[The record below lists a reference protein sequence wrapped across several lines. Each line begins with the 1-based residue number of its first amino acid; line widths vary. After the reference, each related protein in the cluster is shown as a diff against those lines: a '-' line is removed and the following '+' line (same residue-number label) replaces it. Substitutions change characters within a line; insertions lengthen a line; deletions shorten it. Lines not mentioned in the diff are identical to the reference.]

1 MDQLLGFCTSDYC
14 RCVHAYR
21 GGSSMISDVMFE
33 EIISPAYYSSRLETP
48 LNIIKSIFGDPKP
61 WGTSPKGIKGRE
73 IFLNS
78 EIFSEKYFRNL
89 MGLFMCNVL
98 HVRIEKLIVVDG
110 IKDNNGTE
118 IKIENHDNNEN
129 VTDTKKSG
137 EKDVQKNVY
146 ENDKKSE
153 FNKKNENENENE
165 NGNGNENENE
175 NENGKECKKIKV
187 LKNYGAGLFTIYSML
202 NHSCEC
208 NTYNQGGDK
217 AEVSLIAS
225 MDILKGKSYLLVN

>member
-1 MDQLLGFCTSDYC
+1 MVGFCTSDYC

-21 GGSSMISDVMFE
+21 GGSLMISDVMFE
-33 EIISPAYYSSRLETP
+33 EIISPAYFSSRLEKP

-78 EIFSEKYFRNL
+78 ELFSEKYFRNL

-98 HVRIEKLIVVDG
+98 HVRIEKLVEKEVLDRILKIDGAEMDVDVVESSEVDKVHG
-110 IKDNNGTE
+110 KEGS
-118 IKIENHDNNEN
+118 
-129 VTDTKKSG
+129 KK
-137 EKDVQKNVY
+137 
-146 ENDKKSE
+146 
-153 FNKKNENENENE
+153 ENE
-165 NGNGNENENE
+165 
-175 NENGKECKKIKV
+175 KECKKVAI
-187 LKNYGAGLFTIYSML
+187 LKNFGAGLFSIYSML

-208 NTYNQGGDK
+208 NTFNQGGDK

-225 MDILKGKSYLLVN
+225 MDILKGKEKKKFD

>member
-1 MDQLLGFCTSDYC
+1 
-14 RCVHAYR
+14 
-21 GGSSMISDVMFE
+21 MISDVMFE

-61 WGTSPKGIKGRE
+61 RGTSPKVITGRE
-73 IFLNS
+73 MFLNS
-78 EIFSEKYFRNL
+78 DIFSEKYFRNL

-98 HVRIEKLIVVDG
+98 HVRIEKLIVFDG
-110 IKDNNGTE
+110 IEDSDGKEVKT
-118 IKIENHDNNEN
+118 ENHDNNKN
-129 VTDTKKSG
+129 NTDMKITTEEEG
-137 EKDVQKNVY
+137 EKKVHKY
-146 ENDKKSE
+146 DKKNEDDDES
-153 FNKKNENENENE
+153 ENENED
-165 NGNGNENENE
+165 
-175 NENGKECKKIKV
+175 GKECKKMKI

-225 MDILKGKSYLLVN
+225 MDILKGK

>member
-1 MDQLLGFCTSDYC
+1 
-14 RCVHAYR
+14 
-21 GGSSMISDVMFE
+21 MISDAMFE

-61 WGTSPKGIKGRE
+61 WGSSPRGIQGRE

-78 EIFSEKYFRNL
+78 EILSEKYFRNL

-98 HVRIEKLIVVDG
+98 HVRIEKLIVVDS
-110 IKDNNGTE
+110 IEDNKGTE
-118 IKIENHDNNEN
+118 IKIENYDNNEN
-129 VTDTKKSG
+129 VTDIKKTD
-137 EKDVQKNVY
+137 EKDGQKNVH
-146 ENDKKSE
+146 ENGKKCGIKNN
-153 FNKKNENENENE
+153 NKNKNENENENE
-165 NGNGNENENE
+165 NQD
-175 NENGKECKKIKV
+175 GKECKKIKV

-225 MDILKGKSYLLVN
+225 MDILKGKSSNLIDQLLVRVDVRS

>member
-21 GGSSMISDVMFE
+21 GGSAMISDVMFE

-98 HVRIEKLIVVDG
+98 HVRIEKLIVLDG
-110 IKDNNGTE
+110 IEENDGTE
-118 IKIENHDNNEN
+118 IKTENHDNNKT
-129 VTDTKKSG
+129 VTDTKKTSEKEG
-137 EKDVQKNVY
+137 EKNVHT
-146 ENDKKSE
+146 NDK
-153 FNKKNENENENE
+153 ENENDNE
-165 NGNGNENENE
+165 SGNENED
-175 NENGKECKKIKV
+175 GKECKKIKI

-225 MDILKGKSYLLVN
+225 MDILEGK

>member
-1 MDQLLGFCTSDYC
+1 MLGFCTSDYC

-21 GGSSMISDVMFE
+21 GGSLLISDVMFE
-33 EIISPAYYSSRLETP
+33 EIISPAYFSSRLETP

-78 EIFSEKYFRNL
+78 ELFSERYFRNL

-98 HVRIEKLIVVDG
+98 HVRIEKLVEKQVFDRILKIDGVEIDVDVVESAEVEKEVEN
-110 IKDNNGTE
+110 IDN
-118 IKIENHDNNEN
+118 
-129 VTDTKKSG
+129 
-137 EKDVQKNVY
+137 VQKIDGK
-146 ENDKKSE
+146 EGGKK
-153 FNKKNENENENE
+153 ENE
-165 NGNGNENENE
+165 
-175 NENGKECKKIKV
+175 KECKKVAI
-187 LKNYGAGLFTIYSML
+187 LKNYGAGLFSIYSML

-208 NTYNQGGDK
+208 NTFNQGGDK

-225 MDILKGKSYLLVN
+225 MDILKGKENKKINSITYAKSDHFMSSTYIK